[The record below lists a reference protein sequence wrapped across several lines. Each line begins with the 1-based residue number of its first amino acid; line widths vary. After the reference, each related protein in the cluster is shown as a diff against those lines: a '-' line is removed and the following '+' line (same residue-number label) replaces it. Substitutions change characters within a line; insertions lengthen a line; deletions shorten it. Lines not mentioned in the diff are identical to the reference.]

1 MSIGY
6 TLRFKR
12 YSIRNID
19 RRPLNW
25 NLIKRPFLRRGKSY
39 ISPTEKLELQFSFG
53 YAEVTKQ
60 IKWRIEEERK
70 SEGFA
75 VIAKIKAEKNKFN
88 RLNDTFVLNTCV
100 FD

>member
-1 MSIGY
+1 M
-6 TLRFKR
+6 TLLDTESMTVYRLHSHCKEVQYQR
-12 YSIRNID
+12 ID

-25 NLIKRPFLRRGKSY
+25 NLITRPFSRRGKSY
-39 ISPTEKLELQFSFG
+39 ISPIRGINSLSG

-75 VIAKIKAEKNKFN
+75 VIAKIKAERTNSE
-88 RLNDTFVLNTCV
+88 
-100 FD
+100 